1 MKGWKVVLLRNYFCT
16 LSNEDC
22 HGNQEEASDQKDI
35 GEIGGKI
42 VEQKNINRFSEEGQK
57 SSGKIEGCKAGG

>member
-1 MKGWKVVLLRNYFCT
+1 LKGWKVVLLRNYFCT

-42 VEQKNINRFSEEGQK
+42 VE
-57 SSGKIEGCKAGG
+57 